1 MEELINEKNDQQEY
15 PSIKCILLGD
25 EKVGKTT
32 IAKIFCK
39 INVSKEYSY
48 TLGIDTYI
56 INYLLNDKTIVIRL
70 LDTSSDKR
78 FTNIIKYELK
88 MVNIAFLIFDITK
101 KNSFLSLNN
110 LINLV
115 RSSGK
120 TDILLILIGNKY
132 DWENQ
137 REVNEEEIKN
147 FCKENNILK
156 YYQISY
162 SNKEEI
168 IIFLKK

>member
-1 MEELINEKNDQQEY
+1 
-15 PSIKCILLGD
+15 
-25 EKVGKTT
+25 
-32 IAKIFCK
+32 
-39 INVSKEYSY
+39 
-48 TLGIDTYI
+48 
-56 INYLLNDKTIVIRL
+56 
-70 LDTSSDKR
+70 
-78 FTNIIKYELK
+78 

-156 YYQISY
+156 YYQTSY

-168 IIFLKK
+168 INFFKEIIFYLIEENNSGINILPKTSILGTGSISNINEEFNNFIEKKKKKKCCC